1 MGSIAREKENILK
14 YFLSSEKLIF
24 YQILTFAAR
33 APVFFQNQAKIDDF
47 SRFFVFFAQIIEKKM
62 K

>member
-1 MGSIAREKENILK
+1 MGSIAREIREFLRF
-14 YFLSSEKLIF
+14 FLSSEKLVF

-33 APVFFQNQAKIDDF
+33 APVFFQNQAENDDF